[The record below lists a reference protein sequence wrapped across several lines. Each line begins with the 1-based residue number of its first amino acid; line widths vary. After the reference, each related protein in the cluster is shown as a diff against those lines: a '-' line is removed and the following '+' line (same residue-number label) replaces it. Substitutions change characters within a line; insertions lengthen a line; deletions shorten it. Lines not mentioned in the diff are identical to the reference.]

1 MSGLRYFDAPNF
13 ALQKSTVLPTA
24 QLAYRTLGTL
34 NEAKDNAVL
43 VTTGLTLSDDS
54 NEMYFCGPNRAL
66 DPGKYFI
73 ILTNHLGNGRSSS
86 PSNTPAP
93 FEKARFPVV
102 THFDNIRLQQL
113 LVASFGIQRLR
124 LVTGWSLGAAQV
136 FQWAAQYPDTVAA
149 AAPIAGSAR
158 CGVYNAVFVN
168 SLQSALRLDPA
179 FQNGYYG
186 HAPIEGLKT
195 FGAIYAGWAW
205 SEPFFREKVYL
216 SFGVKDHIQFI
227 EDIFV
232 PFFQQHD
239 ANDLLAQMDTW
250 SRGDISDNPAYGGDF
265 DKALGAI
272 KAKTIILTVDHDRY
286 FPPVDA
292 EYEASRIPGAECRVL
307 HSTWGHMAPANP
319 AHGPEIDKALKELLE
334 G

>member
-1 MSGLRYFDAPNF
+1 MPELRYFDVSNF
-13 ALQKSTVLPTA
+13 VLQRSSVLPTA
-24 QLAYRTLGTL
+24 RLAYRTLGAL
-34 NEAKDNAVL
+34 NQAKDNAIL

-54 NEMYFCGPNRAL
+54 NETYFCGEDRAL
-66 DPGKYFI
+66 DPRKYFI

-93 FEKARFPVV
+93 FERTRFPTV
-102 THFDNIRLQQL
+102 THFDNIRLQHS
-113 LVASFGIQRLR
+113 LVASLGIQKLR

-136 FQWAAQYPDTVAA
+136 FQWAAQYPDVVAG

-158 CGVYNAVFVN
+158 CGIYNAVFVQ
-168 SLQSALRLDPA
+168 SLKSALRLDPA
-179 FQNGYYG
+179 FQNGYYT
-186 HAPIEGLKT
+186 HAPLEGLRT
-195 FGAIYAGWAW
+195 FGEIYAGWAW

-216 SFGVKDHIQFI
+216 SFGVKNHIQFI
-227 EDIFV
+227 EDIFI

-250 SRGDISDNPAYGGDF
+250 LRGDISDNPAYNGDF
-265 DKALGAI
+265 DMALGAI
-272 KAKTIILTVDHDRY
+272 KAKTIILPVDHDRY

-292 EYEASRIPGAECRVL
+292 EYEASRIPGAECRVI

-319 AHGPEIDKALKELLE
+319 AHAPAIDDALRELLK